1 VLSAIRLKKRGR
13 CAHAPALL
21 TRQVVLHTPAT
32 YPLLL
37 ETGVANAPGVDQQ
50 QQQQQQLVPA
60 VQQEQGGTSLLDKGN
75 MYGLTALHVAVCMG
89 RAEAAGVLLEV

>member
-1 VLSAIRLKKRGR
+1 
-13 CAHAPALL
+13 
-21 TRQVVLHTPAT
+21 
-32 YPLLL
+32 
-37 ETGVANAPGVDQQ
+37 
-50 QQQQQQLVPA
+50 